1 MKKQAMWVVAA
12 LSVLASG
19 CGVEQPVDA
28 EADQLKEQAYA
39 DVSFQ
44 ATVQWLEG
52 KKGIPVD
59 LSQGVLEHREGA
71 TRLNFALPSEEVS
84 QLAFELRAD
93 GSTRVYTNERVTE
106 DAAQDVAAQA
116 ACGTYRSSDS
126 CTTGPYVADAQG
138 CAAGPGQP
146 RTPLYIYYDYARDWF
161 QSGRRVTQMGSW
173 KNCSWMAQS
182 TTCNNTC
189 S

>member
-12 LSVLASG
+12 LSMIASG

-28 EADQLKEQAYA
+28 EADQLEDQAYA

-44 ATVQWLEG
+44 ATVRWLEG

-59 LSQGVLEHREGA
+59 LSQGGVLEHREGA
-71 TRLNFALPSEEVS
+71 TRLTFALPSEEVS
-84 QLAFELRAD
+84 QLAFEVRAD
-93 GSTRVYTNERVTE
+93 GSTRVYTNERVE

-126 CTTGPYVADAQG
+126 CTTGPYTDDPIG

-146 RTPLYIYYDYARDWF
+146 RTPLYAYHDYARDWY
-161 QSGRRVTQMGSW
+161 QYGRRVTHMGTW

-182 TTCNNTC
+182 TTCTNTC